1 LPSSYIPDGE
11 DMSGAVLGTV
21 QARTKPA
28 IWWFINDT
36 GPAVGNY
43 HHAPPLA
50 MRNGKWKVLTDYTKS
65 VVELYDMDADPL
77 ETSNLFSTQSTLAN
91 TMADQVIAWWQTMP
105 K

>member
-1 LPSSYIPDGE
+1 
-11 DMSGAVLGTV
+11 MSTAVLGTPK
-21 QARTKPA
+21 ARTKPA

-50 MRNGKWKVLTDYTKS
+50 IRIGKWKALTDYTKS
-65 VVELYDMDADPL
+65 TVELYDLDSDPL
-77 ETSNLFSTQSTLAN
+77 ETTNLASSQSATAN
-91 TMADQVIAWWQTMP
+91 SMADQVIAWWQTMP